1 MAERG
6 FTLVEVLVA
15 LAVFS
20 IAAIA
25 LVNLQGA
32 SVGTAAAVEARMLG
46 GIVAENLAVEAM
58 TDPTPPPVGKTD
70 GRSEM
75 GGRAFLWQRSVA
87 RLPETDG
94 ISRIDLA
101 VTTAEGEP
109 VSTLTVYRGA

>member
-20 IAAIA
+20 IAALAI
-25 LVNLQGA
+25 VNLQGA
-32 SVGTAAAVEARMLG
+32 SIGTATAVEARTLG
-46 GIVAENLAVEAM
+46 GIVAENLAVEAL
-58 TDPTPPPVGKTD
+58 TDPTPPPVGKT
-70 GRSEM
+70 GGGAEM

-109 VSTLTVYRGA
+109 VAALTLYRGI